1 VCLTPLNHIQADLN
15 LCWSEYAPHSRVCTE
30 LSAESLDLIDN
41 INNVMGC
48 YKIYPGLI
56 DAFNEIS

>member
-1 VCLTPLNHIQADLN
+1 MN
-15 LCWSEYAPHSRVCTE
+15 PHSQVCTE